1 MPSALEQS
9 QQLFIRRWGE
19 MAGYWGINRTMAEIH
34 ALLYV
39 SERALC
45 MDEIMERLQISRGSV
60 SINLRQLLAWDLV
73 RRVHKPGDRKE
84 YFEAETDTWQMFQAI
99 TRQRRRR
106 EVEPIIEAITRCRD
120 MVSSNAQQ
128 PEGRQA
134 KVYRERLEQ
143 MLRFVEMISGL
154 FNVVMAIGPRGIEP
168 LTKMASRLQRAGR
181 R

>member
-19 MAGYWGINRTMAEIH
+19 MAGYWGINRTMAETH

-84 YFEAETDTWQMFQAI
+84 YFEAETDTWQMFGAI
-99 TRQRRRR
+99 TRHRRRR
-106 EVEPIIEAITRCRD
+106 EVEPIIDTITRCRD
-120 MVSSNAQQ
+120 MVSSDAREPDTHQT
-128 PEGRQA
+128 
-134 KVYRERLEQ
+134 KVYRERLEK
-143 MLRFVEMISGL
+143 MLRFVEMTSGL

-168 LTKMASRLQRAGR
+168 LTNMASRLRKGGR

>member
-1 MPSALEQS
+1 MPLALEQS

-19 MAGYWGINRTMAEIH
+19 MAGFWGINRTMGEMH

-39 SERALC
+39 AERALC
-45 MDEIMERLQISRGSV
+45 TDEIMERLQISRGSV

-84 YFEAETDTWQMFQAI
+84 YFEAETDTWQMFEAI
-99 TRQRRRR
+99 TRHRRRR
-106 EVEPIIEAITRCRD
+106 EVEPIIETITRCCD
-120 MVSSNAQQ
+120 MVSSDAQKS
-128 PEGRQA
+128 EGKQA

-143 MLRFVEMISGL
+143 MLRFVEVISGL

-168 LTKMASRLQRAGR
+168 LTKMASRLHRGGR